1 MSEEFEIVR
10 EAELRATPEEVWD
23 AFTSGTGGWL
33 WPMEYEPREGGA
45 APGGGT
51 VTVWEPPHRFTARM
65 EGEDGW
71 FNQLE
76 YVIEGR
82 DGGLTSYRYVHSG
95 VFTDDWDNQ
104 YDGASRHT
112 DFYLHTLAQYLRYF
126 SRRPVAY
133 AAAQGPAASS
143 ASDAFTV
150 LRHALGLD
158 EASQGDSVQLA
169 LPGIE
174 PLDAVVD
181 YLDPYFIGLRTDDA
195 LYRFFGRNAFGAPVG
210 IALHLFGEKADRDE
224 AEHAWQS
231 WLDGVFAQHP

>member
-1 MSEEFEIVR
+1 MSKEFEIVR
-10 EAELRATPEEVWD
+10 EAELETTPDEVWD

-51 VTVWEPPHRFTARM
+51 VTVWDPPHRFTARI
-65 EGEDGW
+65 EGEGGW

-76 YVIEGR
+76 YTVEAREGGR
-82 DGGLTSYRYVHSG
+82 AAYRYVHSG
-95 VFTDDWDNQ
+95 IFVDDWDNQ
-104 YDGASRHT
+104 YDAAGRHT

-133 AAAQGPAASS
+133 ATAQGPAAS
-143 ASDAFTV
+143 AAADGFTT
-150 LRHALGLD
+150 LRHALGLGD
-158 EASQGDSVQLA
+158 DATQGDTVRVA

-174 PLDAVVD
+174 PFDAVVD
-181 YLDPYFIGLRTDDA
+181 YLDPYFLGLRSGDA

-210 IALHLFGEKADRDE
+210 IAAHLFAAGTDRDK
-224 AEHAWQS
+224 AEQAWQS
-231 WLDGVFAQHP
+231 WLDGLYA